1 MKKWCAGTQPRNSR
15 NIMRGGIEV
24 METEGWFAD
33 ILETRLQDKEK
44 DKKQMKKIFG
54 ALCTNPS
61 LKLHNKYNR
70 LRLKTVLSKY

>member
-1 MKKWCAGTQPRNSR
+1 
-15 NIMRGGIEV
+15 MRGGIEV

-44 DKKQMKKIFG
+44 EKKQMKKIFG

-61 LKLHNKYNR
+61 LKLYNKNNK
-70 LRLKTVLSKY
+70 LKLKTVLSKN